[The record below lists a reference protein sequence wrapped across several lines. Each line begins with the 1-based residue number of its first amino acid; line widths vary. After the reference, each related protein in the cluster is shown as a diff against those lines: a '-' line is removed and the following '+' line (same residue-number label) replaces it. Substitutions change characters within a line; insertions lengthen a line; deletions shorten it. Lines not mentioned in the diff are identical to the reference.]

1 MKCKVL
7 FINFNYHLDYPYDCD
22 TNSFILYAL
31 SYRSSL
37 SESNLLKSLYFN
49 PFIKLKLNLKLHWFG
64 VNKYLFQRLQGSQ
77 DSMNECW
84 HLS

>member
-7 FINFNYHLDYPYDCD
+7 FINFNYHLGYPYDRN
-22 TNSFILYAL
+22 TNNFILIVL

-49 PFIKLKLNLKLHWFG
+49 HYIKLKLSLKLHWFG
-64 VNKYLFQRLQGSQ
+64 VNKYLFQRLLRY
-77 DSMNECW
+77 NIPP
-84 HLS
+84 LITI